1 MQQQNMQQALQGG
14 GFRGGYR
21 PAAPMRG
28 GYGMPRHQKIVDMTK
43 PPPQQQQRARK
54 SQQQRSNAQNMSFAY
69 NAGVEKQFFDQ
80 VKDTM
85 TSSSRDGGAWA
96 EFLKCLDMYSQEVL
110 TRAEMLQ
117 LVEDLFGKHND
128 LFQEF
133 KAILAASS
141 SAEVIHDDTWYSVPL
156 SEIDFSRCRKCT
168 PSYRALPRDYPNPP
182 CSERSDEE
190 GKVLNNVWVSLP
202 VGSEESYTFRHMRK
216 NQYEE
221 ALFRCEDERFEIDM
235 VLDAN
240 HSTLRVLEPLVEE
253 ISLLQQNEAALSGG
267 GAVTPDGEDRAP
279 VSQNGVGGARF
290 QYKLDKRTLS
300 VMHVTSILRCVNPNP
315 FQPRPPAHPRIRSQY
330 LRGRRAGDPGDDVST
345 GGAWRGGVL
354 GSEALGRQRGAA
366 ARRLVLLR
374 TPC

>member
-190 GKVLNNVWVSLP
+190 GKVSAARGWSGGERAKRGSGH
-202 VGSEESYTFRHMRK
+202 VGSAIEAAVICASWCGLVSATGASPARTGAES
-216 NQYEE
+216 
-221 ALFRCEDERFEIDM
+221 ALVRELGSGIGSSARAGTEPS
-235 VLDAN
+235 L
-240 HSTLRVLEPLVEE
+240 LRELGGIGSSALVRSRPVPPHQLSFISLEPILWPASPAETPAQPSPPPSFLLC
-253 ISLLQQNEAALSGG
+253 SLRS
-267 GAVTPDGEDRAP
+267 
-279 VSQNGVGGARF
+279 
-290 QYKLDKRTLS
+290 
-300 VMHVTSILRCVNPNP
+300 
-315 FQPRPPAHPRIRSQY
+315 PRS
-330 LRGRRAGDPGDDVST
+330 
-345 GGAWRGGVL
+345 
-354 GSEALGRQRGAA
+354 
-366 ARRLVLLR
+366 
-374 TPC
+374 